1 MAEQTVKIKIQ
12 VDSKTGQISLKTME
26 KGFEKITLTAKQ
38 AEQAAKQ
45 LNTTVSKMTSGGQI
59 QATAASYQKLGT
71 AISGT
76 TAASGTATASV
87 LELGRAISDA
97 PYGIRGVANNLSQL
111 ASMFALSAR
120 NAGGFVG
127 ALKGMWTVLRGPLGI
142 LLAVQTA
149 IALMD
154 AFAGS
159 TKKAEK
165 STNSISDS
173 AAKAASN
180 LKILARANELN
191 TMSLKETERAV
202 NRANSEYK
210 DLNIV
215 IGENG
220 KITDESV
227 EAIDRKIQALEDL
240 AKAQAIQKLIEDE
253 FAKLALL
260 QIKSDEIQLEI
271 DIKRL
276 EVENKRASINS
287 QTTAKS
293 VSAADDQQRSYDK
306 LRASERALVSTT
318 TELNEALEDQAEIR
332 LTIDKLVDKIPDVK
346 DIFNDRKRG
355 GGRGASNAIFK
366 QQLLDLE
373 KFILD
378 TNRKQALMAEENER
392 EQLNIKQKY
401 ANQDLLR
408 RKTSFIE
415 KQKLRL
421 EDYLKGKRT
430 DAQIADAKSVF
441 RDSEMQAETEYQ
453 EGVTALT
460 ILHTTQRQVF
470 QLELMRKFNAD
481 MINNRL
487 QMASDNEAMMAAFTD
502 GTGAGML
509 NKPQSLVGAE
519 DIERQQEAALARRE
533 AEQENFEAD
542 LEQKKIRLD
551 RQGYELLE
559 IEQLIQADRNSWL
572 MEQMQFELQIE
583 RDKIDAKKNINLEY
597 ISWVSGVGS
606 IMKGFAQ
613 ENKAMAMAALV
624 LEKGA
629 AIANVVVNTQSANAS
644 IMAATNAA
652 SQEATATGMA
662 AASKGA
668 VMLAGGNPMGAG
680 LIAAGKASFASAAG
694 IQATGAT
701 RVTKNK
707 IGAGISIAAIAAS
720 AIGQSSMGGSS
731 GGGGGGG
738 AAPRGGAGAP
748 SREFDFNLV
757 GSTGVNQ
764 LAQGVGSKFNEP
776 VQAYVVSSQMTSQQQ
791 LDNVIKTTA
800 SLGD

>member
-306 LRASERALVSTT
+306 LRASERALLSTT
-318 TELNEALEDQAEIR
+318 NELNEALEDQAEITS
-332 LTIDKLVDKIPDVK
+332 TIDKLVDKIPDVK
-346 DIFNDRKRG
+346 DVFNDRKTG
-355 GGRGASNAIFK
+355 GGGKSNAIFK

-373 KFILD
+373 KFIID
-378 TNRKQALMAEENER
+378 ANRRQALLVEENER
-392 EQLNIKQKY
+392 KELDIKQDY
-401 ANQDLLR
+401 ARQDLIR
-408 RKTSFIE
+408 RRDTFKE
-415 KQKLRL
+415 KQQQRYNDYIKGNRTLEQMAAAEETLRASN
-421 EDYLKGKRT
+421 T
-430 DAQIADAKSVF
+430 
-441 RDSEMQAETEYQ
+441 QAEEEYQ
-453 EGVTALT
+453 KGLTALT
-460 ILHTTQRQVF
+460 ILQTTERQRF
-470 QLELMRKFNAD
+470 QIELMRKFNSD

-487 QMASDNEAMMAAFTD
+487 QMMSDNEGMIAAFTD

-519 DIERQQEAALARRE
+519 DIERQQEVALARRE

-542 LEQKKIRLD
+542 LVVKQENLLNE
-551 RQGYELLE
+551 GYTLLQT
-559 IEQLIQADRNSWL
+559 EQLIQADRNSWL

-583 RDKIDAKKNINLEY
+583 RDKIDAKRNINLEY

-731 GGGGGGG
+731 GGGGGSG